1 MKAMRPEDKLE
12 SGYLFPILADNLFC
26 GLTAKSL
33 ASLAKIK
40 QTKKFREGEAFFS
53 AGEMPCCVYLLSE
66 GEARI
71 VLNMAQNM
79 TANRP
84 IEPNEI
90 VGLTETIANLPYEM
104 KAEAITPCLCECI
117 RREDFIRFLHDE
129 PEVCF
134 RLVRMLGLNLQKA
147 YKFLFF
153 SIN

>member
-1 MKAMRPEDKLE
+1 MKAMRPGYKLE
-12 SGYLFPILADNLFC
+12 PGYLFPILADNLFC
-26 GLTAKSL
+26 GLTAKSC

-40 QTKKFREGEAFFS
+40 QTKKFHEGETFFS
-53 AGEMPCCVYLLSE
+53 AGEMPCRVYVLRE
-66 GEARI
+66 GAARI
-71 VLNMAQNM
+71 VLNTAQNL
-79 TANRP
+79 TASRS

-90 VGLTETIANLPYEM
+90 VGLTETMANLPYEI
-104 KAEAITPCLCECI
+104 KAEAVTSCLCECI

-134 RLVRMLGLNLQKA
+134 RLVETLGLNLQKA

>member
-1 MKAMRPEDKLE
+1 MRPEYKLE
-12 SGYLFPILADNLFC
+12 PGYLFPILADNLFY
-26 GLTAKSL
+26 GLTAKSC

-40 QTKKFREGEAFFS
+40 QTNKFHKDETFFS
-53 AGEMPCCVYLLSE
+53 TGEMPCRVYVLRE

-71 VLNMAQNM
+71 ILNTAQNM

-90 VGLTETIANLPYEM
+90 IGLTETITNLPYEM
-104 KAEAITPCLCECI
+104 KAEAVTSCLCECI

-134 RLVRMLGLNLQKA
+134 RLFETLGLNLQKA